1 MSKKDFLKILDISS
15 FVALVIA
22 TILAVIFQ
30 FGGSATII
38 KVAVVMYSVSFL
50 IMTAFYALQTYFAY
64 AKTMENETQI
74 VNLNKKQK
82 GYLITKLVLCSIV
95 SIFTLVLVIVF

>member
-1 MSKKDFLKILDISS
+1 MSKKEFLKILDISS

-30 FGGSATII
+30 FGGSVTII
-38 KVAVVMYSVSFL
+38 KIATIMYAVSFL
-50 IMTAFYALQTYFAY
+50 IMTAFYAIQTYFAF
-64 AKTMENETQI
+64 KQTMENDALI

-95 SIFTLVLVIVF
+95 SIFTLVIVIVF